1 MTLRYARVDSQPVRL
16 LAIAIALL
24 LALVPPAA
32 AEPYKLPQF
41 RTVDPS
47 AAAAAQELSAR
58 SVRLLAD
65 DDFPPF
71 SFAAQGG
78 GPSGLGVELAL
89 AACVEARL
97 SCEVVLLPYGELL
110 PALSRGDG
118 DAVISGLRLDET
130 TLQDTL
136 MTRPWFRT
144 MGRFAVLRDSP
155 VKSSDAKDLAGL
167 RIGVIR
173 DTAHARWLETYY
185 GGSILV
191 PFDDAAS
198 AQLALRIGNVQ
209 AIFGDG
215 LQMIY
220 GLTSATAQNC
230 CKLLGGAYSDF
241 DFFSRNIAILVRAGQ
256 TDLRNAL
263 DYGLDAAQTKGL
275 TEKLFNAY
283 VPLNPW

>member
-1 MTLRYARVDSQPVRL
+1 MV
-16 LAIAIALL
+16 IALL
-24 LALVPPAA
+24 LTLALPAR
-32 AEPYKLPQF
+32 AEPYKLPHF
-41 RTVDPS
+41 RTADPA

-65 DDFPPF
+65 ADFPPF

-89 AACVEARL
+89 AACAEARL

-110 PALSRGDG
+110 AALNRGDG

-130 TLQDTL
+130 SLQDAL

-155 VKSSDAKDLAGL
+155 VKSSDPKDLAGL

-209 AIFGDG
+209 AVFGDG

-220 GLTSATAQNC
+220 GLTSAAAQNC

-241 DFFSRNIAILVRAGQ
+241 DFFSRNIAFLVRAGQ
-256 TDLRNAL
+256 ADLRDAL
-263 DYGLDAAQTKGL
+263 DFGLDAAQTKGL